1 VTPRTAL
8 RIGIALAVLLVILPL
23 IDLSISSWFY
33 NGQDFVWQRSSWA
46 GFVQKAIRTATIVI
60 AVGTIALAVWAT
72 IAHRALLGL
81 DARRWL
87 FLFLALAIGPGL
99 VANTILKDHWGRP
112 RPREVVEFGGS
123 LPFSPPLVIAAQ
135 CERNCSFVA
144 GDPTIGWYAS
154 SFAYVAPVRRRRPV
168 FWGGIGLGVL
178 IGLLRI
184 GMGGHFFSD
193 VLFGAAAVL
202 GVIAALHMLMFGRRE
217 TALAWRHFTRGLIR
231 WPP

>member
-1 VTPRTAL
+1 MTPRTAVRL
-8 RIGIALAVLLVILPL
+8 GIALAIVLVILPV

-33 NGQDFVWQRSSWA
+33 DGQDFVWQRSGWA
-46 GFVQKAIRTATIVI
+46 SFIQKIIRTATIVI
-60 AVGTIALAVWAT
+60 AVGTIAFAVWAT
-72 IAHRALLGL
+72 VAHRALLGL

-99 VANTILKDHWGRP
+99 VANAILKDHWGRP
-112 RPREVVEFGGS
+112 RPREVAEFGGP

-135 CERNCSFVA
+135 CDRNCSFVA

-154 SFAYVAPVRRRRPV
+154 SFAYVAPARRRRTL
-168 FWGGIGLGVL
+168 FWSGIGLGAA

-202 GVIAALHMLMFGRRE
+202 GVIAALHALLFGKRE
-217 TALAWRHFTRGLIR
+217 TALAWRHFTRGVIR